1 MIRIPLLQRVL
12 FREMALITGICLGA
26 LLCLILLGRLLQLR
40 DLFLA
45 QGVTVVDLIR
55 LFVYLSPLFLILLVP
70 VSCMLGLFLTLL
82 HIGADRE
89 LVSLRAGGLSFG
101 GLLPAPV
108 MLSLICC
115 GLTLA
120 VDRKSVV

>member
-45 QGVTVVDLIR
+45 QSVTESNHAGSNRGQARRTPTTASSAPATTTCSVPDISS
-55 LFVYLSPLFLILLVP
+55 FYCLIL
-70 VSCMLGLFLTLL
+70 S
-82 HIGADRE
+82 I
-89 LVSLRAGGLSFG
+89 
-101 GLLPAPV
+101 
-108 MLSLICC
+108 IY
-115 GLTLA
+115 
-120 VDRKSVV
+120 

>member
-45 QGVTVVDLIR
+45 QGVTVADLIR

-82 HIGADRE
+82 RMGADRE
-89 LVSLRAGGLSFG
+89 LVSLRVGGLSFG
-101 GLLPAPV
+101 ALLPWR
-108 MLSLICC
+108 SSYI
-115 GLTLA
+115 
-120 VDRKSVV
+120 